1 MRISDWCSDV
11 CSSDL
16 GDVAPQRPSAEIFK
30 VGIQAIGEVAMM
42 VGCTPVTT
50 HLSET
55 GETRLGRVAIPIP
68 PVHVPEKRTS
78 RSSTQCMG
86 TRTDKTHFPAQHIP
100 ALWQRIHTCAAT
112 EWAHPGDP
120 GIIPGGRPIPIV
132 VPLFP

>member
-16 GDVAPQRPSAEIFK
+16 GDGAPQRPSAEIFE

-78 RSSTQCMG
+78 RPGTPCMG
-86 TRTDKTHFPAQHIP
+86 TLPAKTHFPAHHIGN
-100 ALWQRIHTCAAT
+100 ASARARGCAY
-112 EWAHPGDP
+112 
-120 GIIPGGRPIPIV
+120 
-132 VPLFP
+132 L